1 MKLYGFILSPFVQRV
16 LIAARLKGHEIP
28 VVPPSGGTTT
38 SAEFAAISPMRRIP
52 VLEDDDGWHL
62 AESAPI
68 IAYLDDALPGPPLLP
83 ADPRARAMAR
93 LVSGLVDTEIAAGL
107 RHFMLQNVF
116 CMCSDAG
123 QLDYGRQQLALGL
136 DAVERIGIGRDEWAT
151 GEAPGIADAAL
162 IPVLALADIVG
173 THFDGGDLM
182 AGRPGIADYW
192 QRARDSAIGARTRA
206 EMGGIVPI
214 VMGRRAAQPA

>member
-1 MKLYGFILSPFVQRV
+1 
-16 LIAARLKGHEIP
+16 
-28 VVPPSGGTTT
+28 
-38 SAEFAAISPMRRIP
+38 MRRIP
-52 VLEDDDGWHL
+52 VLEEDDGWHL

-68 IAYLDDALPGPPLLP
+68 IAYLDDTLSGPPLLP
-83 ADPRARAMAR
+83 ADPRDRAMAR
-93 LVSGLVDTEIAAGL
+93 LIAGLVDTEIAAGL

-136 DAVERIGIGRDEWAT
+136 DAVERIGIGEDEWAV

-162 IPVLALADIVG
+162 IPLLALAEIIE
-173 THFDGGDLM
+173 THFDGGDLI
-182 AGRPGIADYW
+182 AGRPTLAAYW
-192 QRARDSAIGARTRA
+192 ARAKESSIGRRTRE

-214 VMGRRAAQPA
+214 VMGRRTAQPA

>member
-28 VVPPSGGTTT
+28 VVPPPGGAISST
-38 SAEFAAISPMRRIP
+38 EFAAISPMRRIP
-52 VLEDDDGWHL
+52 VLEDGDGWHL

-68 IAYLDDALPGPPLLP
+68 IAYLDDTLPGPPLLP
-83 ADPRARAMAR
+83 VDPRARAMAR
-93 LVSGLVDTEIAAGL
+93 LISGLVDTEIGAGL
-107 RHFMLQNVF
+107 RHFMRQTVF

-123 QLDYGRQQLALGL
+123 QLDYGREQLALGL
-136 DAVERIGIGRDEWAT
+136 DALERIGVGQHDWAA
-151 GEAPGIADAAL
+151 GDAPGIADAAL
-162 IPVLALADIVG
+162 IPVLALAEIVDA
-173 THFDGGDLM
+173 HFEGGGLV
-182 AGRPGIADYW
+182 AGRPGLAGYW
-192 QRARDSAIGARTRA
+192 ECARDSAIGARTRD

>member
-28 VVPPSGGTTT
+28 VVPPPGGSIS

-68 IAYLDDALPGPPLLP
+68 IAYLDDTLPGPPLLP
-83 ADPRARAMAR
+83 ADPRARALAR
-93 LVSGLVDTEIAAGL
+93 MISGLVDTEVGAGL
-107 RHFMLQNVF
+107 RHFMRQTVF
-116 CMCSDAG
+116 CMCTDAG
-123 QLDYGRQQLALGL
+123 QLDYGRDQLALGL
-136 DAVERIGIGRDEWAT
+136 DAIERIGVGEDEWAA

-162 IPVLALADIVG
+162 IPLLALAEIIE
-173 THFDGGDLM
+173 THFGSGDLI
-182 AGRPGIADYW
+182 AGRTTLAAYW
-192 QRARDSAIGARTRA
+192 ARARESAIGRRTRE

-214 VMGRRAAQPA
+214 VMGRRAAKTS